1 MQVRVL
7 GSAAGGGFPQW
18 NCACPNCAAV
28 RQGRFL
34 GRRRLQTQVAICES
48 GNSWFLLGASPDL
61 RQQIEVSAELHPTGG
76 GRNSPISGV
85 VLASADIDHV
95 LGLLLLR
102 ELQPFQVWATQPVIE
117 ILRAGNSMFRML
129 NRSEDQV
136 RWNVVHA
143 EEEFRLQSIDGKQ
156 SGVSCRVVHL
166 SSRYPAYSG
175 VAQNGGAALVGL
187 ILKSADGKALGYF
200 PQLPLLTDELKQ
212 LFTTLDCLLLDGTFW
227 SNDELIRLQGAA
239 QTALEMGHIPVGGKD
254 GTLQRLSELTLSR
267 RMYIHI
273 NNTNPML
280 NEARPEYR
288 TVRESGWE
296 LAYDT
301 WHISL

>member
-1 MQVRVL
+1 
-7 GSAAGGGFPQW
+7 
-18 NCACPNCAAV
+18 
-28 RQGRFL
+28 
-34 GRRRLQTQVAICES
+34 
-48 GNSWFLLGASPDL
+48 
-61 RQQIEVSAELHPTGG
+61 
-76 GRNSPISGV
+76 
-85 VLASADIDHV
+85 
-95 LGLLLLR
+95 LLLR
-102 ELQPFQVWATQPVIE
+102 ELQPCQVWATQPVIE